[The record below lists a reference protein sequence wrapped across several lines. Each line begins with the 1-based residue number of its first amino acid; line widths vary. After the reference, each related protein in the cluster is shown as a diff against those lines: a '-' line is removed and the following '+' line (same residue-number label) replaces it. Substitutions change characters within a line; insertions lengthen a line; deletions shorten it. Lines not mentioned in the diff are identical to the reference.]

1 VLAKRGQIGHDRA
14 MTVWSLRIALAL
26 PLVLALVACGGEE
39 PADPRA
45 ERDGAIANALDDPI
59 MADPDLASQNRGD
72 AALSGGGPAMA
83 DIPPDKRS
91 PEEAEKARL
100 AARDLLGGRALDPAP
115 LPGETLPESKLA
127 NAATLQAVAEA
138 LKLGGAQCPAKLSYS
153 FGWAAR
159 LPAELP
165 VYPRGHARVA
175 AGSDDPGCKLRV
187 VRFVTPVTPADVVD
201 FYQAAAAKGGLA
213 PQRRKEG
220 GDEVVSGGKG
230 PARFA
235 VYVRSGADGLSE
247 VDLVTSGL

>member
-1 VLAKRGQIGHDRA
+1 
-14 MTVWSLRIALAL
+14 MTVRLLRFALAL
-26 PLVLALVACGGEE
+26 PLAFSLGACGGEE
-39 PADPRA
+39 KADPRA
-45 ERDGAIANALDDPI
+45 ERDGAVANALDDPI

-72 AALSGGGPAMA
+72 AALSGGGPATA
-83 DIPPDKRS
+83 DIPPDKRT

-100 AARDLLGGRALDPAP
+100 AARSFFGGRSIDPAP
-115 LPGETLPESKLA
+115 LPDDTLPESKLA
-127 NAATLQAVAEA
+127 KAATLQAIAEA
-138 LKLGGAQCPAKLSYS
+138 VKLGGAQCPAKLSYS

-187 VRFVTPVTPADVVD
+187 VRFVTPVTPTDVVD
-201 FYQAAAAKGGLA
+201 FYQAAAAKVGLA

-230 PARFA
+230 AARFA
-235 VYVRSGADGLSE
+235 VYVRSRVDGLSE
-247 VDLVTSGL
+247 VDLTTSGF